1 MTFADKTLNV
11 SINQLIMNS
20 ITSKQTTTLKNKLT
34 YK

>member
-20 ITSKQTTTLKNKLT
+20 ITSKQTKTSKNKLT